1 MARQKKPG
9 QVNIN
14 WRVKGET
21 RQMVTELAER
31 DERDFGEI
39 VDRMAKI
46 AYPVLLGP
54 AVVTPAP
61 AKTE

>member
-1 MARQKKPG
+1 MAPKKKPG

-21 RQMVTELAER
+21 RRMVTELAEKDDR
-31 DERDFGEI
+31 EYGEI

-46 AYPVLLGP
+46 AYPVLLGEAEVKP
-54 AVVTPAP
+54 VAVVT
-61 AKTE
+61 E

>member
-46 AYPVLLGP
+46 AYPVLLGQ